1 MNNLLILAF
10 VVAASAN
17 LSKLADDVCR
27 QDLRRK
33 LCQKRFPKSVG
44 LCMAT
49 HPNLNYVDHTNSV
62 YLTGTNPGKLQS
74 FNIRMLL
81 LVVFTNC
88 LPFAE
93 LGHIFKSSVPV

>member
-1 MNNLLILAF
+1 MKNLFFLAC

-17 LSKLADDVCR
+17 LSKLSDDICR

-62 YLTGTNPGKLQS
+62 YLTGTNPGKLQF
-74 FNIRMLL
+74 FNIRMIL
-81 LVVFTNC
+81 LVIYSNC
-88 LPFAE
+88 
-93 LGHIFKSSVPV
+93 